1 MSWYVAKIVFRI
13 RPSSPCT
20 LAQFDEQLHLI
31 SAASL
36 DQAFFKSRLLG
47 IREEDPSALL
57 ETSLRETSGQA
68 GQAGSGQAGEVRKNV
83 QWEFVNISELFPLHE
98 LVDGTEVY
106 SRVHETAEAAAY
118 INLVHRKAADLAA
131 A

>member
-13 RPSSPCT
+13 RPASPCT

-31 SAASL
+31 SADSL
-36 DQAFFKSRLLG
+36 DEAFFKSRLLG
-47 IREEDPSALL
+47 IQEEDDGLG
-57 ETSLRETSGQA
+57 ET
-68 GQAGSGQAGEVRKNV
+68 RKNV
-83 QWEFVNISELFPLHE
+83 QWEFVNISELFPLNE

-106 SRVHETAEAAAY
+106 SRIHETAEAAAY

>member
-13 RPSSPCT
+13 RPSSPST

-36 DQAFFKSRLLG
+36 DEAFFKSRLLG
-47 IREEDPSALL
+47 IQEEDPSAL
-57 ETSLRETSGQA
+57 RETS
-68 GQAGSGQAGEVRKNV
+68 GQAGSGQAGEVRRNV

-106 SRVHETAEAAAY
+106 SRIHETAEAAAY

>member
-13 RPSSPCT
+13 RPSSPSA

-47 IREEDPSALL
+47 IQEEDAGLPPSFHYGGQVG
-57 ETSLRETSGQA
+57 ET
-68 GQAGSGQAGEVRKNV
+68 RKNV
-83 QWEFVNISELFPLHE
+83 QWEFVNISELFPLNE

-106 SRVHETAEAAAY
+106 SRIHETAEAAAY